1 MSTLTTRT
9 CASAAAVACDTVTDS
24 AAVTAAAIAAVVMP
38 LVVSVCDSHQV
49 APLTI
54 NFVCNGVDSLTRD
67 LGPKSH

>member
-1 MSTLTTRT
+1 
-9 CASAAAVACDTVTDS
+9 
-24 AAVTAAAIAAVVMP
+24 
-38 LVVSVCDSHQV
+38 V